1 MKKMIG
7 CVYFTACVSF
17 MLTMSAGAYLDPSVM
32 TYAIQVVAGILV
44 AAGAVI
50 GVYWRKAKKKV
61 QDKLGID
68 ENAKKE
74 VEEDIVEFTEEDK
87 LQ

>member
-1 MKKMIG
+1 MSNMINQMFSMNIG
-7 CVYFTACVSF
+7 C
-17 MLTMSAGAYLDPSVM
+17 YLDPSVM
-32 TYAIQVVAGILV
+32 TYAIQVVAGVVV

-50 GVYWRKAKKKV
+50 GIYWRKAKKRM

-74 VEEDIVEFTEEDK
+74 VEADVVEVNAEEK
-87 LQ
+87 